1 MREFEARKRDPEQNG
16 HERVRPVL
24 RQIPNTSS
32 IQKFRLEKPQANL
45 RRRTGLE
52 NTRAHQAN
60 RSSIRGHTHISGY
73 RALDRR
79 ETTLRIETAKLYTA
93 KNKAIVYA
101 GHTAQLHKQL

>member
-1 MREFEARKRDPEQNG
+1 MREFEARKRDSEQNG

-24 RQIPNTSS
+24 RQIPNISS
-32 IQKFRLEKPQANL
+32 IQKFRLENPQAHL

-60 RSSIRGHTHISGY
+60 RAPIRGHTHLSGY

-79 ETTLRIETAKLYTA
+79 EATLRFAPAKLHA
-93 KNKAIVYA
+93 EQNQAAVHA